1 MFLARAD
8 ILIAEMRTH
17 CPAIL
22 SACETA
28 YAAGRRD
35 GIRIALDRAA
45 FTACPSDSIDY
56 AVMEHT
62 KRASVLP
69 ATMGWSDVGSW
80 ATLWELG
87 EKDAGG
93 NALIGDIYAHES
105 RNNYIRAESRIVAT
119 VGVEDLVIVET
130 ADAVLVAR
138 RDKVQDIKAVI
149 DKLAKDGRE
158 ER

>member
-8 ILIAEMRTH
+8 ILLAEMRTH

-28 YAAGRRD
+28 YTKGRRD
-35 GIRIALDRAA
+35 GIRLALDREA
-45 FTACPSDSIDY
+45 FTGCPSDSIDY

-69 ATMGWSDVGSW
+69 AAMGWSDVGSW

-87 EKDAGG
+87 AKDAAG
-93 NALIGDIYAHES
+93 NVLSGTVYAHDS
-105 RNNYIRAESRIVAT
+105 RNTYVRADSRIVAT

-149 DKLAKDGRE
+149 DRLTKDGRE